1 MRASAS
7 GRLCASASA
16 IRRCARSLPSQ
27 KSRRALRRKPW
38 SNSAIFLGLAE
49 DAVEVGI
56 GGVVAAAVLI
66 CRAFIGSRLQSAL
79 ARLLLARRWCR
90 VTLSILVAR
99 TDTNIAEQAADRFA
113 DRLPLEL
120 LL

>member
-16 IRRCARSLPSQ
+16 IRRCARSFPLQ
-27 KSRRALRRKPW
+27 KSPRALRRKPW

-56 GGVVAAAVLI
+56 GGVVAAAAVLI

-90 VTLSILVAR
+90 VALSILVTRA
-99 TDTNIAEQAADRFA
+99 DANI
-113 DRLPLEL
+113 
-120 LL
+120 